1 MQLLSWTVLA
11 ISWVVRAICRV
22 NWLLGQ
28 VFSWLS
34 LAIVVVCFTV
44 VIQRYF
50 FSISHIWMQDLFV
63 WMSGVMF
70 MGIAGYALLTN
81 QHVRVDVFY
90 RPASKRW
97 KAIVDMV
104 GSVVFTAPF
113 MYIVFIYGLP
123 YVRRSWRILEASS
136 NYGGMPGLYIVKTFV
151 LVFAVVVALQAIAM
165 IGRSILILCDRE
177 DLVPEYF
184 RYKNVEPQE
193 V

>member
-1 MQLLSWTVLA
+1 MSWTVLV
-11 ISWVVRAICRV
+11 ISWIVRAICRV

-28 VFSWLS
+28 IFSWLS

-97 KAIVDMV
+97 KAVVDMV

-113 MYIVFIYGLP
+113 VYIVFIYGLP
-123 YVRRSWRILEASS
+123 YVRRSWRIMEASS

-151 LVFAVVVALQAIAM
+151 LVFAVVVGLQAIAM
-165 IGRSILILCDRE
+165 VGRSILILCDRE

-184 RYKNVEPQE
+184 RYKNVEKQE

>member
-1 MQLLSWTVLA
+1 MHLMSWTVLV
-11 ISWVVRAICRV
+11 ISWIVRAICRV

-28 VFSWLS
+28 IFSWLS

-97 KAIVDMV
+97 KAVVDMV

-113 MYIVFIYGLP
+113 VYIVFIYGLP
-123 YVRRSWRILEASS
+123 YVRRSWRIMEASS

-151 LVFAVVVALQAIAM
+151 LVFAVVVGLQAIAM
-165 IGRSILILCDRE
+165 VGRSILILCDRE

-184 RYKNVEPQE
+184 RYKNVEKQE